1 MLNVLLVYYEPTPA
15 GQTTHVLSLA
25 RGLDRRR
32 IDVTVV
38 LPENLRGAVAA
49 LRAAGV
55 QIVPLPLRK
64 LAWPPRAVVSMASLI
79 RQRPVDIVHVHS
91 QEAGLPARV
100 VARVAGARHIIYT
113 PQVLDIRRA
122 RYHWLYVLV
131 ERALA
136 RITDVIVSVN
146 TSDQERLINWGISP
160 SKIETIPNGVDLSAH
175 GAANDLG
182 GLRRSVGLDESR
194 PLVMQVGRLS
204 VQKDPM
210 AFVEGTARVI
220 LQRSDAEVALVGE
233 GPLRNAVATRVREVD
248 LVDHVH
254 LLGWRDDAIQLM
266 AAADVVTLTSRWEG
280 LPHVLLE
287 AMAWSR
293 PIVATAV
300 NGCAE
305 VVVDGETGYLVEPA
319 DTVRWADR
327 VIELLD
333 DPAKAALMGRRGRV
347 RVKERYSLREM
358 VARVEELYLQVAE
371 SPG

>member
-38 LPENLRGAVAA
+38 LPEDLRGAVAA
-49 LRAAGV
+49 FQAAGV
-55 QIVPLPLRK
+55 HVVPLPLRK
-64 LAWPPRAVVSMASLI
+64 IAWPSRTVHSLVSLI
-79 RQRPVDIVHVHS
+79 RQMPADIVHVHS
-91 QEAGLPARV
+91 QEAGLLARL
-100 VARVAGARHIIYT
+100 VARAAGARRIIYT
-113 PQVLDIRRA
+113 PQVLDIRRV
-122 RYHWLYVLV
+122 RFHWLYILI

-136 RITDVIVSVN
+136 HITDVIVSVSA
-146 TSDQERLINWGISP
+146 SDRERLMNWGIP
-160 SKIETIPNGVDLSAH
+160 PTKIETIPNGVDLSAH

-182 GLRRSVGLDESR
+182 SLRRSVGLDESR

-210 AFVEGTARVI
+210 AFVEGTVRVI
-220 LQRSDAEVALVGE
+220 LQRSDAQSALVGE
-233 GPLRNAVATRVREVD
+233 GPLRNTVAARVRELD

-254 LLGWRDDAIQLM
+254 LLGWRDDASQLM

-293 PIVATAV
+293 PVVATAV
-300 NGCAE
+300 NGCPE
-305 VVVDGETGYLVEPA
+305 VVVDGETGFLVEPG
-319 DTVRWADR
+319 DTAGWADR
-327 VIELLD
+327 VVELLD
-333 DPAKAALMGRRGRV
+333 DPAKAALMGRRGRE
-347 RVKERYSLREM
+347 RVEERYSLREM